1 MPFVRFLF
9 NNKNKVLKRVK
20 KKKIKKKNSG
30 HGLHKKVN
38 VNSHMS

>member
-9 NNKNKVLKRVK
+9 NNKNKVLKRV